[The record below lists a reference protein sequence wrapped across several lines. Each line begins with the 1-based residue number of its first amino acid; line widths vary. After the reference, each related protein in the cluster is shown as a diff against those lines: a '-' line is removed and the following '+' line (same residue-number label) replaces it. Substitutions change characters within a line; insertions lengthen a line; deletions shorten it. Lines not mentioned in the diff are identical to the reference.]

1 MWEVQKTAVDGLLL
15 LTPRIFSDPRGHFLE
30 TFNVEAFNDATGL
43 EINFVQDN
51 ESLSKKNVLRGLHF
65 QAGQY
70 AQGKLVRVVQGAV
83 LDVAVDIRKNSST
96 FGQHVSV
103 RLDGTSKQMF
113 WIPPGFAHGFVAL
126 ENDTV
131 FAYKCSTQYNK
142 AAERTIQWNDADLAI
157 DWGVSDP
164 IVSDK
169 DAIGTPFN
177 GNWE

>member
-1 MWEVQKTAVDGLLL
+1 MWDVQKTAVDGLLL

-30 TFNVEAFNDATGL
+30 TFNIVAFREATGL

-51 ESLSKKNVLRGLHF
+51 ESLSKNNVLRGLHF
-65 QAGQY
+65 QAGQH
-70 AQGKLVRVVQGAV
+70 AQGKLVRVVQGAA
-83 LDVAVDIRKNSST
+83 LDVAVDIRKNSPT
-96 FGQHVSV
+96 YGQHVSV
-103 RLDGTSKQMF
+103 RLDSTSKRMF

-142 AAERTIQWNDADLAI
+142 AAERTIQWNDVDLAI
-157 DWGVSDP
+157 DWGVSEP
-164 IVSDK
+164 LVSDK
-169 DAIGTPFN
+169 DAIGTPFH